1 MPIHTRLR
9 DLYCFPGFQPAAH
22 IHGRFGDPYA
32 VVIPLRR
39 VAKKRPA
46 ELAALS
52 IEPSTTSP
60 FGSSATSRPAADA
73 FTSTCRSAASHVVRV
88 KP

>member
-9 DLYCFPGFQPAAH
+9 DLYRFPGFQPATH

-46 ELAALS
+46 EPAALS
-52 IEPSTTSP
+52 IESSTISP
-60 FGSSATSRPAADA
+60 FGLSATLMPAVDA
-73 FTSTCRSAASHVVRV
+73 FTSTCRSAASPVVRV